1 MGLQPTWTRLHVA
14 KWYALD
20 KAAEVRLRECQTLR
34 AGILDGVKQP
44 PKTYLGQSE
53 HDQTATKYTN
63 FHGFQN
69 KNRSPEVFL
78 PKGTVVASN

>member
-20 KAAEVRLRECQTLR
+20 KAAEAQLRESQTLR
-34 AGILDGVKQP
+34 VGILDGVKQP
-44 PKTYLGQSE
+44 LTTYLGQSE
-53 HDQTATKYTN
+53 HDQTETTYTN
-63 FHGFQN
+63 FHGFEN
-69 KNRSPEVFL
+69 KNRSPEALL